1 MTAARLQRM
10 AKANLERQVM
20 EFQVD
25 VQKQLSRILK
35 KPVVLRPG
43 WVDAVRLFNLRMLCA
58 RYQIT
63 LAYALEVLVA
73 FWTHAKHNKGKEA
86 PKGFGTRIANLIGP
100 TSRKVLEESIL
111 RDFPNRENESQQ
123 RVSIEDAFLLSEE
136 VMGPVGDFRLRDPFS
151 FVKAYKSR
159 ITQAKKGLEALEE
172 SLSSRQWRGNPYRK
186 Q

>member
-20 EFQVD
+20 EFQVE

-43 WVDAVRLFNLRMLCA
+43 WVDSVRLFNLRMLCA

-73 FWTHAKHNKGKEA
+73 LWTNAKHNKGKA
-86 PKGFGTRIANLIGP
+86 PKGFGTRIANLTGP
-100 TSRKVLEESIL
+100 TSRKVLEESML

-123 RVSIEDAFLLSEE
+123 RVAIEEMFLLSEE
-136 VMGPVGDFRLRDPFS
+136 VMGRTGDFRLRDPMR
-151 FVKAYKSR
+151 FVSAYKAR
-159 ITQAKKGLEALEE
+159 ITRAKKGLAALEE
-172 SLSSRQWRGNPYRK
+172 SLRSRQWRGNPYRT